1 MRKFYKFAHTI
12 GAIGLMGGML
22 CLLVILYSLPQPSAD
37 PQGFLRSTDVADS
50 IARIILLPSLGVTL
64 VSGLL
69 AIGANPALHNA
80 GWAWF
85 KLATGILLF
94 EGGLVTVQGPIQR
107 AAMVTE
113 EVVNA
118 GGELAALAGVYGSA
132 KGSIIVLIGVAVVN
146 VVLGVWRPKFGRR
159 RQQTSAEILEK

>member
-22 CLLVILYSLPQPSAD
+22 CLLVILYSLPQPTTD